1 MQGVGGQSAVS
12 ADSTLSAEELKER
25 AERFVVVG
33 HRGAMAHRPENSL
46 ASYALAEEVGVDQ
59 IELDIR
65 STADGAVIVLHD
77 ATLDRVA
84 GDQRGR
90 GLPPVGELTL
100 AQLQQIP
107 LDSGRSVL
115 TFAEVCEATTAQ
127 LQVEIKDPTCL
138 PALADYLQSNPQQAE
153 RMVLTSFQR
162 PALAQARELLPY
174 LSRGLI
180 VSRHDAAEPIL
191 PVLSE
196 LDASTY
202 YSGWE
207 GLDQQVVREIKDTGR
222 EVHGWPIR
230 VLKDVQ
236 RALAWGL
243 DGGTADDPAQLRA
256 WLSELAGAG
265 VVA

>member
-1 MQGVGGQSAVS
+1 MGGVSVGGR
-12 ADSTLSAEELKER
+12 LPAEELAAR

-46 ASYALAEEVGVDQ
+46 ASYALAEEARVDQ

-84 GDQRGR
+84 GDERGR

-100 AQLQQIP
+100 AQLQEIP

-115 TFAEVCEATTAQ
+115 TFAEACEATTVQ

-138 PALADYLQSNPQQAE
+138 PAVADYLRANPGHAE
-153 RMVLTSFQR
+153 RMVFTSFQR
-162 PALAQARELLPY
+162 PALSQARELLPQI
-174 LSRGLI
+174 SRGLI

-191 PVLSE
+191 PVLDD
-196 LDASTY
+196 LDASAY
-202 YSGWE
+202 YSGWD
-207 GLDQQVVREIKDTGR
+207 GLDQQVVREIKDSGR
-222 EVHGWPIR
+222 ELHAWPIR
-230 VLKDVQ
+230 SREDVE
-236 RALAWGL
+236 RALEWGL

-256 WLSELAGAG
+256 WLSEIANPG
-265 VVA
+265 